1 MSGQFPTADE
11 TVAYSVT
18 QRLVDFVRQFESRT
32 TDSGALE
39 RILDGE
45 RFKGGIVG
53 QSPEFFTEQYLIVPV
68 LNALGFEQVRW
79 RPVNLT
85 KTEQKE
91 PDFQIDDPPSEIVCI
106 VEAKRLGRE
115 REDNQAKEQVKN
127 YLLDDTFVKYATDR
141 NRQYLVGIGTDGLDW
156 SLYAKPIGQ
165 REPIWIDTVS
175 IREEL
180 LTLTQ
185 SIRGA
190 NISSPELI
198 CTREDIATSL
208 VPLIGSHTLRDV
220 VVEEVTHCY

>member
-1 MSGQFPTADE
+1 MSGRFPTTDE

-18 QRLVDFVRQFESRT
+18 QRLVDFVHRFESRT

-39 RILDGE
+39 RILEGE
-45 RFKGGIVG
+45 RFRGGIVG

-68 LNALGFEQVRW
+68 LNALGFEQTRW
-79 RPVNLT
+79 RPVDLT
-85 KTEQKE
+85 KAERKE
-91 PDFQIDDPPSEIVCI
+91 PDLQIDDPPSEIVCI

-115 REDNQAKEQVKN
+115 REDYRAKEQVKE
-127 YLLDDTFVKYATDR
+127 YLVDNTFVKYATDR
-141 NRQYLVGIGTDGLDW
+141 DRQYLVGIGTDGLDW

-185 SIRGA
+185 SVRDA
-190 NISSPELI
+190 NVSSPELVCI
-198 CTREDIATSL
+198 RKDIATSL
-208 VPLIGSHTLRDV
+208 VPLIASHTLRDLV
-220 VVEEVTHCY
+220 VDEVTHRY